1 MAYHSSVGM
10 KRPAALGRACE
21 AVCVAG
27 LSFSSLGWEGGG
39 GGSTTEEEEEEE
51 GGLGREGGG
60 GGSTT
65 EEGEEEGAWGV
76 CCARVPTT
84 RVGPSVGTGASVKSL
99 LRLLV
104 WRVSGGERA
113 LEGRGV
119 SVAAGT

>member
-39 GGSTTEEEEEEE
+39 GGSTTEEEEE
-51 GGLGREGGG
+51 G
-60 GGSTT
+60 
-65 EEGEEEGAWGV
+65 EGAWGV

-104 WRVSGGERA
+104 WRVSGGERV

-119 SVAAGT
+119 SVAAGTGEEGGWEEGRRRSMW